1 MIDENAAVFLER
13 GKEFGQSPVPVV
25 SQRCVC
31 GPVRRVHALG
41 TLDCIHPGV
50 NRIFVGDHRMAN
62 THSRMHNNRHVHRRL
77 TSPAP
82 MPGISLT
89 KF

>member
-13 GKEFGQSPVPVV
+13 GKEFQQSPVPVV
-25 SQRCVC
+25 SQRCVR
-31 GPVRRVHALG
+31 GPVRRVHAFG
-41 TLDCIHPGV
+41 TLDCIHPGM
-50 NRIFVGDHRMAN
+50 NRIFLLDLRMTR
-62 THSRMHNNRHVHRRL
+62 THTWMDNNRYFHQQL

-82 MPGISLT
+82 MPGILLT

>member
-13 GKEFGQSPVPVV
+13 GKEFERSPVPVV

-31 GPVRRVHALG
+31 GPERRVHAFG

-50 NRIFVGDHRMAN
+50 NRIFLLDLRMSHA
-62 THSRMHNNRHVHRRL
+62 HAWMDNNWHFHQRL
-77 TSPAP
+77 TSPRP
-82 MPGISLT
+82 CQE
-89 KF
+89 FR

>member
-1 MIDENAAVFLER
+1 MIDENAAVFLEC
-13 GKEFGQSPVPVV
+13 GKEFEQSPVPVV

-31 GPVRRVHALG
+31 GPVRRVHAFG
-41 TLDCIHPGV
+41 TLDCIQPGM
-50 NRIFVGDHRMAN
+50 NRIFFLDLRMAR
-62 THSRMHNNRHVHRRL
+62 THSWMHNNRHFHHYL

>member
-13 GKEFGQSPVPVV
+13 GKEFEQSPVPVV
-25 SQRCVC
+25 SQRCVR
-31 GPVRRVHALG
+31 GPVRKVHAFD
-41 TLDCIHPGV
+41 TLDCIHLGM
-50 NRIFVGDHRMAN
+50 NRIFLLDLRM
-62 THSRMHNNRHVHRRL
+62 SRAHAWMDNNRHVHRRL
-77 TSPAP
+77 TSPAT